1 MTTHLREE
9 LDRLADTQ
17 PAFRPDP
24 STWDRGRRARR
35 RSRIASGA
43 AALAVVA
50 VVGGLG
56 AQGLGT
62 GSPSPAA
69 GEVPAGAIPRRIADI
84 PSDLRTTSPAD
95 GLGTAS
101 AAFVSSAGDPVVVTA
116 TDGQPHRLDL
126 PGWAPHSA
134 GLALAPDG
142 GTLAWE
148 QDVPGEDGTHLGV
161 LDLGSGDVTLH
172 LLRPESFRLRELS
185 WSPDSSWVA
194 YVGDLRTGG
203 GGSVVG
209 RVDVEGG
216 LSEPLDPRDG
226 TGREAVGDLAVS
238 SDGATVVS
246 RPWGGLYRVGRA
258 GSERLTDRRG
268 VGPGAWSPDGRHLAL
283 RSSPSEASYTLDAAT
298 GEVLTHPFA
307 DPTLGLAAVR
317 PMGWLD
323 DRRQLLLA
331 EGLLGGTAELV
342 VTTPTADATSTW
354 RRSVGTI
361 EAGPAAT
368 VSLAVDLV
376 PDLDGTSS
384 QALTH
389 DFPASDER
397 DVSWLIGLGVAA
409 AIAALMALRW
419 LWRRL
424 AAGRPFGGRPVSRP
438 GEPEHRP

>member
-43 AALAVVA
+43 AAVAVVA

-56 AQGLGT
+56 AQGLGAD
-62 GSPSPAA
+62 SPSPA
-69 GEVPAGAIPRRIADI
+69 GREVPEGAVPRRIADI
-84 PSDLRTTSPAD
+84 PSDLRATSPAD
-95 GLGTAS
+95 GLGLGAAS
-101 AAFVSSAGDPVVVTA
+101 AAFVSSTGDPVVVTA

-134 GLALAPDG
+134 GLAVSPDG

-148 QDVPGEDGTHLGV
+148 QEVPGEDGTHLGV
-161 LDLGSGDVTLH
+161 LDLGSGDVALH
-172 LLRPESFRLRELS
+172 RLRPETFRLRQLT

-203 GGSVVG
+203 GGSAIG
-209 RVDVEGG
+209 RVDVAGG
-216 LSEPLDPRDG
+216 SSEPLEPRDG
-226 TGREAVGDLAVS
+226 TGHEAVGDLAVS
-238 SDGATVVS
+238 SDGAIVVS
-246 RPWGGLYRVGRA
+246 RPWGGLFRVDRA
-258 GSERLTDRRG
+258 GSERLSDRRG

-283 RSSPSEASYTLDAAT
+283 RSSPSEASYTMDAAT

-317 PMGWLD
+317 PIGWLD
-323 DRRQLLLA
+323 DRHQLLLV
-331 EGLLGGTAELV
+331 EGLLEGTAELV

-361 EAGPAAT
+361 EVGPAET

-389 DFPASDER
+389 DFPAPDER

-424 AAGRPFGGRPVSRP
+424 AGGRPLGGRP
-438 GEPEHRP
+438 LGGP